1 MPLSMPPRGPP
12 GQYVGENEVM
22 KYTVL
27 YKGRNWPSDRDGP
40 NVALTV
46 TRAGEYFQF
55 YIAVFPPTEAVDLV
69 AEPGPHPR
77 DVGNRWYQALTA
89 AAIDAIER
97 DIRDGFQPDADASKR
112 INARFVQPDPAQ
124 VRALERGSELLPEIR
139 DGFFAGHEVSRF
151 EA

>member
-1 MPLSMPPRGPP
+1 MRARAARGR
-12 GQYVGENEVM
+12 YSGENEAM
-22 KYTVL
+22 EYTIV

-55 YIAVFPPTEAVDLV
+55 YIAVFPPTQAMDLI
-69 AEPGPHPR
+69 ANAGPHPR

-97 DIRDGFQPDADASKR
+97 DVRDGFQPDADASKR
-112 INARFVQPDPAQ
+112 INARFLQPDPAQ
-124 VRALERGSELLPEIR
+124 VRALERGSQLLPEIR